1 MQNILTRLLVGIF
14 LMIIGVYAFPTLKQ
28 ISIIAHDGL
37 YAVSVGTPMHDEG
50 LLWALM
56 GFLPIAF
63 AIGWIV
69 MPLINAFRERKS
81 KPSNP
86 NYPGRLPGD

>member
-1 MQNILTRLLVGIF
+1 
-14 LMIIGVYAFPTLKQ
+14 MIIGVYMFPTLKT
-28 ISIIAHDGL
+28 ISVWANTFL
-37 YAVSVGTPMHDEG
+37 YSATVGTSLHDEG
-50 LLWALM
+50 LVWALM